1 MVETKKILTVLTLF
15 IFFPFKISL
24 ANIYQV
30 TCKTNENN
38 NSIRSFTVVYS
49 FNRGSIV
56 INKLNNQKTKYKI
69 NITRIHNKD
78 GMIFDAK
85 DMFYTLNFSPEFSY
99 IRKNDFKTNEAPKYK
114 LINDELSEITAKC
127 SKEKIVKKEPENIS
141 TDLENKQIKLD
152 EKNIEKILDQLK
164 QNKNI
169 QNQDLNKLI
178 QNLNTSNNKTKINP
192 EQLKGLLQSQSVIG
206 KLTSKDTLNKLK
218 SEEFLKMIKEEIQKM
233 INK

>member
-1 MVETKKILTVLTLF
+1 MVEIKKLITISFFF
-15 IFFPFKISL
+15 IFLPFKISL
-24 ANIYQV
+24 ANIYQI

-38 NSIRSFTVVYS
+38 NSVKSFSIVYS

-56 INKLNNQKTKYKI
+56 INKLNNKKTKYKI
-69 NITRIHNKD
+69 DISQIHNKD

-85 DMFYTLNFSPEFSY
+85 NLFYTLSFSPEFSY
-99 IRKNDFKTNEAPKYK
+99 IRKNDFKSNGNPEHK
-114 LINDELSEITAKC
+114 LINDDLNEITAKC
-127 SKEKIVKKEPENIS
+127 SKEKIVKKEQENVS
-141 TDLENKQIKLD
+141 TSLVNNQIKID
-152 EKNIEKILDQLK
+152 EKNIENILNQLK
-164 QNKNI
+164 QNESI

-192 EQLKGLLQSQSVIG
+192 EQLKGLLQSQSIIG

-218 SEEFLKMIKEEIQKM
+218 SEEFLKMIKDEFQKM